1 MRKKT
6 RSKGN
11 KTLWVTREEMETF
24 LTEVC
29 QTGFRSNS
37 RRAFNDTEVNEIRQR
52 TIEGV
57 SRKVIAKT
65 TGVSVATIGSVIKGE
80 HAYNYA
86 EDK

>member
-6 RSKGN
+6 RSKDG
-11 KTLWVTREEMETF
+11 TVWVTREEMETF

-52 TIEGV
+52 TIEGA
-57 SRKVIAKT
+57 SRKVLAKA

-80 HAYNYA
+80 HAYHY
-86 EDK
+86 EGDS

>member
-6 RSKGN
+6 RSKN
-11 KTLWVTREEMETF
+11 SNTRWVTREEMETF

-80 HAYNYA
+80 HAYHY
-86 EDK
+86 EGDS